1 MELISFYLLNIL
13 VGAILSVV
21 LGLYGSHVVARNK
34 TIETILLGQ
43 SIQVGILLGVILGKL
58 MEIGHNNHGLH
69 LEIII
74 SVLFTCLLYGTYEY
88 VSKGK
93 RFAKTP
99 ILVSFYTF
107 LVSLSY
113 LIVAISPQIESHM
126 VKAFLGD
133 IVTASKV
140 ELYVIFGLSLVFM
153 AFFAIRQNQIK
164 LQSFDLSSFGHL
176 VSSSGKKDYVLFNL
190 IVLSLMI
197 YSIHVLGI
205 VFTLS
210 MMIFPITISQFTK
223 FTLKQ
228 LYTFVIILAPTSVF
242 LGFLLNIKYENLP
255 TSSLMVISYLILG
268 ISFVILKRLLSRP

>member
-1 MELISFYLLNIL
+1 MELIGFYLLNIV
-13 VGAILSVV
+13 VGAILSVI
-21 LGLYGSHVVARNK
+21 LGLYGAHVVARNK

-58 MEIGHNNHGLH
+58 LHIGHNDHGLH
-69 LEIII
+69 LEIIVSI
-74 SVLFTCLLYGTYEY
+74 LFTCLLYGGYEW
-88 VSKGK
+88 VTKSKK
-93 RFAKTP
+93 HAKTP

-133 IVTASKV
+133 IVTASRL
-140 ELYVIFGLSLVFM
+140 ELYVIMALSLI
-153 AFFAIRQNQIK
+153 FAVYFIVKQDRIK

-176 VSSSGKKDYVLFNL
+176 VSSTGRADYVFFNL

-223 FTLKQ
+223 LTLNK
-228 LYTFVIILAPTSVF
+228 LYLFIALFAPSSVV
-242 LGFLLNIKYENLP
+242 LGFVMNIQFEGLP
-255 TSSLMVISYLILG
+255 TSSLMVMSYLGFGIVLIL
-268 ISFVILKRLLSRP
+268 IQKMIAKA